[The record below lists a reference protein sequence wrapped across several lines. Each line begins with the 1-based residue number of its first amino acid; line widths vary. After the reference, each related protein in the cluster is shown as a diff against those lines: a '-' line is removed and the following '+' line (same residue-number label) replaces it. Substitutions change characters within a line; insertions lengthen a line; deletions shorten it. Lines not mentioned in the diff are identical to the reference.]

1 MHPSKSIIFFTVMSG
16 TGYGI
21 IICISF
27 FAFISEI
34 NFTYHFKLSL
44 IVLSFLLITL
54 GLLSSTLHLGHPERA
69 WRSFSQWRSS
79 WLSREGLAAIVT
91 YIPLMIF
98 YLLWF
103 LKIDIFKYFLYCASI
118 LSVITIYCT
127 GQMYASLK
135 TVPAWNNIFVT
146 PIYFINGLSMGSLS
160 LYCLTRFYETKIQH
174 LYQFTLISLTLCLF
188 LKIIYWLH
196 IRTKV
201 TSSISTAIGLGKD
214 NNISFFEGPHTGE
227 NFLTTEMIN
236 KIKKEKANFLRLCFI
251 ILSCLL
257 PIYMIVQEATLI
269 IDAFILKLSFF
280 MTLIFALIGMLIER
294 YLFFIQAKHVVSL
307 YYGESKV

>member
-21 IICISF
+21 VICLSF
-27 FAFISEI
+27 FALIAEI
-34 NFTYHFKLSL
+34 NFSYDFKFTL
-44 IVLSFLLITL
+44 IVISFLFITL

-79 WLSREGLAAIVT
+79 WLSREGLAAVIT
-91 YIPLMIF
+91 YIPLIIF
-98 YLLWF
+98 YILWF
-103 LKIDIFKYFLYCASI
+103 FKMDIFKYFLYFASI
-118 LSVITIYCT
+118 LSIITIYCT

-135 TVPAWNNIFVT
+135 TVPAWNNILVT
-146 PIYFINGLSMGSLS
+146 PIYLINGLSMGSLS
-160 LYCLTRFYETKIQH
+160 LYCLTRFYETEIKH
-174 LYQFTLISLTLCLF
+174 LYQFTLIILTLCLF
-188 LKIIYWLH
+188 LKIIYWLY

-201 TSSISTAIGLGKD
+201 TSSISTAIGLGKE
-214 NNISFFEGPHTGE
+214 NNISFFEGPHTGK

-251 ILSCLL
+251 ILSCVL
-257 PIYMIVQEATLI
+257 PVYMIVQEATLI
-269 IDAFILKLSFF
+269 IDAFILKLSFL
-280 MTLIFALIGMLIER
+280 MTLIFALIGMFIER

>member
-21 IICISF
+21 VICLSF
-27 FAFISEI
+27 FALIAEI
-34 NFTYHFKLSL
+34 NFTYDFKFSL
-44 IVLSFLLITL
+44 VVISFLFITL

-79 WLSREGLAAIVT
+79 WLSREGLAAVVT

-98 YLLWF
+98 YILWF
-103 LKIDIFKYFLYCASI
+103 LKIDIFKYFLFSASI
-118 LSVITIYCT
+118 LSIITIYCT

-146 PIYFINGLSMGSLS
+146 PIYLINGLSMGALS
-160 LYCLTRFYETKIQH
+160 LYCLTRFYETEIQH
-174 LYQFTLISLTLCLF
+174 LYQFTLITLTLCLF
-188 LKIIYWLH
+188 LKIIYWFY

-214 NNISFFEGPHTGE
+214 NNISFFEGPHTGK

-251 ILSCLL
+251 ILSCVL

-269 IDAFILKLSFF
+269 IDTFILKLSFL

-307 YYGESKV
+307 YYGESKA